1 MKKFVKASMICAVC
15 FTNTVSAGITISS
28 MIDFAENGVSEFTIT
43 NDDPYRQFIN
53 VQVKELKI
61 DEQGEL
67 IKIPYTRENIDIWSV
82 SSMPARGIVEPEA
95 KKAFRIKYEPL
106 PSHDE
111 NKDKIYQV
119 SFIPT
124 PYLGEGEKANNS
136 VQMAVG
142 FSPFVIVPSKADQ
155 PLSYRVKHHGK
166 SFTVHN
172 SGQSYIKATFKGCG
186 DSLNSN
192 EKDVCQTE
200 AFILSGRQI
209 DISLPEK
216 MQTDLS
222 VTLSTHNAKFEDE
235 LDIKVGEEAHSNA
248 VK

>member
-1 MKKFVKASMICAVC
+1 MKKFVKISMICAVC
-15 FTNTVSAGITISS
+15 FTNTVKAGITISS
-28 MIDFAENGVSEFTIT
+28 MIDFVENGVSEFTIT
-43 NDDPYRQFIN
+43 NNDPYRQFIN

-67 IKIPYTRENIDIWSV
+67 IKIPYSRENIDIWSV
-82 SSMPARGIVEPEA
+82 SSTPARGIIEPKA

-124 PYLGEGEKANNS
+124 PYLGEGEKVNNS

-142 FSPFVIVPSKADQ
+142 FSPFVIVPSKTDQ
-155 PLSYRVKHHGK
+155 PLSYRVKHNGK

-172 SGQSYIKATFKGCG
+172 SGQSYIKATFKGYKN
-186 DSLNSN
+186 SLNSN
-192 EKDVCQTE
+192 EKGVSQTE

-209 DISLPEK
+209 DISLPEN
-216 MQTDLS
+216 MQRNLS
-222 VTLSTHNAKFEDE
+222 VTLSTHYAKYKDE
-235 LDIKVGEEAHSNA
+235 LEIKVGEEAHSK
-248 VK
+248 VVE